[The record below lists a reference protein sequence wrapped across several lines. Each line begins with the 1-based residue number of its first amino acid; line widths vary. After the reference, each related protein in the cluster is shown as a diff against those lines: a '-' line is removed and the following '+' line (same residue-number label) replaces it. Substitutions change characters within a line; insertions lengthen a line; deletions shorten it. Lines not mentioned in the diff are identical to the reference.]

1 MPRHRYK
8 LTDAIVQRTNN
19 PGVYADGGGLFLQ
32 VSRSK
37 TRTTKSWLVRVRP
50 PGMSLRE
57 MGLGSLLNVSLA
69 EARDLAADAR
79 KLAASGV
86 DPIRQRSHKRAMAA
100 LEAASRMTFSEAAES
115 YIAEHEASWRNA
127 KHRQQ
132 WRNSL
137 HTHAFPVLKRT
148 PIADVDITLVR
159 KVLRPI
165 WHTKT
170 ETANRVR
177 SRIEAIL
184 DWAKVNGY
192 RTGDN
197 PACWRGNLQRALP
210 APGKIKKVKHHRALP
225 HNDVPRFMRSLRQR
239 TGMTALALEFTIL
252 TAARTG
258 ETLGATWSEMDLV
271 NAIWTVP
278 PERMKAGRE
287 HRVPLSARALQIL
300 NELDE
305 KAGDSDFVFH
315 GANRDRPVSS
325 MALLMLLRRMKADVT
340 THGFRSTMRQWA
352 AETTDFPREVAEAA
366 LAHTIGSAVERAYQ
380 RSDLFDRRRML
391 MDAWCEYCHS
401 QPHPSQQAIKS
412 TRRVAHRVQSRS
424 GNVGNQG

>member
-8 LTDAIVQRTNN
+8 LTDAIVQRTNS
-19 PGVYADGGGLFLQ
+19 PGLYADGGGLFLQ

-37 TRTTKSWLVRVRP
+37 KRTTKSWLVRVRP
-50 PGMSLRE
+50 PGMPLRE
-57 MGLGSLLNVSLA
+57 MGLGGLLNVSLA
-69 EARDLAADAR
+69 EARQLAADAR

-86 DPIRQRSHKRAMAA
+86 DPIRQRSHKRALAA
-100 LEAASRMTFSEAAES
+100 LEAASRITFSEAAETFIS
-115 YIAEHEASWRNA
+115 ENEAAWRNA

-137 HTHAFPVLKRT
+137 RTHAFPVLKRT
-148 PIADVDITLVR
+148 PIADVDIALVC

-184 DWAKVNGY
+184 DWAKVKGY

-210 APGKIKKVKHHRALP
+210 APGKIKKVKHHRALDYSDIP
-225 HNDVPRFMRSLRQR
+225 KFMRLLRQR
-239 TGMTALALEFTIL
+239 TGTAALALELTIL

-258 ETLGATWSEMDLV
+258 ETLGATWPEIDLV
-271 NAIWTVP
+271 NAVWTIP
-278 PERMKAGRE
+278 AERMKAAKE
-287 HRVPLSARALQIL
+287 HRVPLSPRALQIL
-300 NELDE
+300 AELDD
-305 KAGDSDFVFH
+305 KFTDSDFVFPGPSH
-315 GANRDRPVSS
+315 DRPLSS
-325 MALLMLLRRMKADVT
+325 MALLMLLRRMETDVT

-352 AETTDFPREVAEAA
+352 AEKTEFPREVAEAA
-366 LAHTIGSAVERAYQ
+366 LAHSIGSAVERAYQ
-380 RSDLFDRRRML
+380 RSDLFDKRRAL
-391 MDAWCEYCHS
+391 MDTWCDFCNS
-401 QPHPSQQAIKS
+401 KPRTTDRQSGQAARP
-412 TRRVAHRVQSRS
+412 TRDRRA
-424 GNVGNQG
+424 N

>member
-1 MPRHRYK
+1 
-8 LTDAIVQRTNN
+8 
-19 PGVYADGGGLFLQ
+19 
-32 VSRSK
+32 
-37 TRTTKSWLVRVRP
+37 
-50 PGMSLRE
+50 

-148 PIADVDITLVR
+148 PIADVDITLVC

-170 ETANRVR
+170 TTADRVR

-184 DWAKVNGY
+184 NWAKVKGY

-197 PACWRGNLQRALP
+197 PACWRGNLQHALP
-210 APGKIKKVKHHRALP
+210 APGKIKKVRHHRALP
-225 HNDVPRFMRSLRQR
+225 YNDIPRFMRTLRQR
-239 TGMTALALEFTIL
+239 TGMTALALELTIL
-252 TAARTG
+252 TAVRTG

-271 NAIWTVP
+271 NAVWTIP

-300 NELDE
+300 NELDQTS
-305 KAGDSDFVFH
+305 GDSDFVFP
-315 GANRDRPVSS
+315 GANRGRPVSS

-380 RSDLFDRRRML
+380 RSDLFDRRRTL
-391 MDAWCEYCHS
+391 MDAWCEYCRS
-401 QPHPSQQAIKS
+401 QPHPSQQAIKG

-424 GNVGNQG
+424 GKVGNQG